1 MTHSWSIYK
10 RWWLSVLF
18 LTTATI
24 AIAQTFTATVL
35 PDSVFARMRGRS
47 YPEGCKVARSD
58 LRYLRLSHWTS
69 ADKEQVG
76 EMVCNKAIADD
87 LLDIFRQL
95 HKAHYIIESIRLIDD
110 FNADDERS
118 MCANNTSCFCYRA
131 VAGSKKLSR
140 HALGMAVDINPLYNP
155 CVRQQKSGKRTVQP
169 TTASPYVDRQR
180 SFPQKI
186 DKSDL
191 CYRLFVAHGFRWGG
205 AWKRSKDYQHFE
217 K

>member
-1 MTHSWSIYK
+1 MTHFWSIYK

-24 AIAQTFTATVL
+24 AIAQTFTATAV
-35 PDSVFARMRGRS
+35 PDSVLERMRGRS
-47 YPEGCKVARSD
+47 YPDGCKVARSD

-69 ADKEQVG
+69 DDKEQVG

-95 HKAHYIIESIRLIDD
+95 YKANYIIESIRLIDD
-110 FNADDERS
+110 FDADDERS

-155 CVRQQKSGKRTVQP
+155 CVRQHKDGKRIVQP